1 MPSEIITLQLGQCG
15 NQIGFEFWKRLCLEH
30 GISPSGVLEDF
41 ANDGMDRKDVFFYQA
56 DDDHYIPRA
65 VLLDLEPRVINTIMG
80 SAYSKLYNPENVYLS
95 KHGGGAGNNWA
106 SGYSQ
111 GDKLQE
117 EVFDIIDREAD
128 GSDSLEGF
136 ILCHS
141 IAGGTGSG
149 MGSFIME
156 RLADRYPKKLIQ
168 TFSVFPNQDEIS
180 DVVVQPYNSMLTL
193 KRLTT
198 AADSVVVLDNTALN
212 RIACDRLHIQ
222 NPSFSQINNLVS
234 TIMSVST
241 TTLRYPSYMNNNLIG
256 LMAPLI
262 PTPQLHFLMT
272 GYTPLSSDSDV
283 NSQQTVNVRKTT
295 VLDVMRRLLQP
306 KNMMVSTGPDKS
318 NHHCYISILNIIQG
332 EVDPTQVHKSLQ
344 RIRDRKMAQFIPWG
358 PTSIQVALSRSSPY
372 VQSNHRVSGLMLANH
387 TSICSLFERT
397 LNQYDKLR
405 KRGAFLDQFKRED
418 IFKDDLSELDESRE
432 TVDCLVQEYAAAT
445 REDYMQFS
453 VKRGAGAG
461 DSKSEDGRSVT
472 SGGS

>member
-30 GISPSGVLEDF
+30 GISPNGVLEDF
-41 ANDGMDRKDVFFYQA
+41 ATDGLDRKDVFFYQA

-65 VLLDLEPRVINTIMG
+65 VLLDLEPRVIHTIM
-80 SAYSKLYNPENVYLS
+80 SSPYAKLYNPENVYLS

-111 GDKLQE
+111 GEKLQE

-136 ILCHS
+136 VLCHS

-149 MGSFIME
+149 MGSYIME
-156 RLADRYPKKLIQ
+156 RLSDRFPKKLIQ
-168 TFSVFPNQDEIS
+168 TYSVFPNQDEIS
-180 DVVVQPYNSMLTL
+180 DVVVQPYNSLLTL
-193 KRLTT
+193 RRLTSC
-198 AADSVVVLDNTALN
+198 ADCVVVLDNTALN
-212 RIACDRLHIQ
+212 RIATDRLHIQ
-222 NPSFSQINNLVS
+222 NPSFTQINTLVS

-256 LMAPLI
+256 LTAPLI

-272 GYTPLSSDSDV
+272 GYTPLTTDND
-283 NSQQTVNVRKTT
+283 QTMNIRKTT

-344 RIRDRKMAQFIPWG
+344 RIRERKLAQFIPWG

-372 VQSNHRVSGLMLANH
+372 VQSSHRVSGLMLANH
-387 TSICSLFERT
+387 TSICSLFERV
-397 LNQYDKLR
+397 LSQYDKLR

-418 IFKDDLSELDESRE
+418 IFKEDLTELDDSRDV
-432 TVDCLVQEYAAAT
+432 VDCLVQEYEAAT
-445 REDYMQFS
+445 QPNYLHWSAKKPE
-453 VKRGAGAG
+453 
-461 DSKSEDGRSVT
+461 E
-472 SGGS
+472 